1 MIISSQVRIFTLFAC
16 LLYSA
21 TADAASFSLP
31 SNGKFILHTSKG
43 KALLKQCSRATPK
56 KVSGYWQP
64 SATQISKLETLLPQ
78 FLQKA
83 AKTGI
88 HAPDKLAFHRQYV
101 GIVVGNKRLIYG
113 NFYNMEASDMNQ
125 ASEPIVVC
133 DGGAAFWGI
142 VFSPED
148 GAFSDLRVN
157 GYI

>member
-1 MIISSQVRIFTLFAC
+1 MNISARIRTFTLMAC
-16 LLYSA
+16 LLGCA
-21 TADAASFSLP
+21 VAHAASFSLP
-31 SNGKFILHTSKG
+31 SDGKFILPVSKG
-43 KALLKQCSRATPK
+43 EALLKQCSRTTPQ

-148 GAFSDLRVN
+148 GVFSDLRVN